1 MIDHHSFT
9 VEESQL
15 RLDQY
20 LVCKLP
26 EYSRSKIQNLIK
38 LGQVTINGEPAKS
51 SLILHGNE
59 SIECHFEPQIRDESI
74 AGEVIDL
81 NIIYE
86 DESLAVI
93 NKQSG
98 LVVHPG
104 SGNWSGTLLNGIIHH
119 FKSLSHQESLRPGI
133 VHRLDKDTSGIII
146 IAKNDQVHDF
156 MSKQFSQR
164 KVKKQ
169 YLALAWGKLE
179 EQGIIKGEMG
189 RHTRDRKL
197 FTMVESGGRDSST
210 NYKLEEY
217 YPPLSWVRLH
227 PETGRT
233 HQLRVHLKS
242 IGHPIFCDDAYGGGA
257 KYARSFH
264 VKYTQL
270 LNRLIKTVNRV
281 ALHAYTIEF
290 CHPST
295 KEIMKFEA
303 PIPEDLSRALEIL
316 KNEK

>member
-1 MIDHHSFT
+1 MIEHHSFT
-9 VEESQL
+9 VEESHL

-26 EYSRSKIQNLIK
+26 DYSRSKIQNLIK

-59 SIECHFEPQIRDESI
+59 SVECHFEPQLKDESVI
-74 AGEVIDL
+74 GEAMDL
-81 NIIYE
+81 NIIFE
-86 DESLAVI
+86 DDYLAVI
-93 NKQSG
+93 NKPSG

-104 SGNWSGTLLNGIIHH
+104 SGNWSGTLLNGLVHH
-119 FKSLSHQESLRPGI
+119 FNNLSHIDSLRPGI
-133 VHRLDKDTSGIII
+133 VHRLDKDTSGLII
-146 IAKNDQVHDF
+146 IAKTDQAHEF
-156 MSKQFSQR
+156 MSEQFAQR

-179 EQGIIKGEMG
+179 DKGLIKGEMG

-210 NYKLEEY
+210 EYKVEDY
-217 YPPLSWVRLH
+217 YPPLSWVRLF
-227 PETGRT
+227 PKTGRT

-242 IGHPIFCDDAYGGGA
+242 IGHPIFCDDSYGGGG
-257 KYARSFH
+257 KYAKSFH

-270 LNRLIKTVNRV
+270 LNRLLKMVNRV
-281 ALHAYTIEF
+281 ALHAHSLEF
-290 CHPST
+290 SHPST
-295 KEIMKFEA
+295 KELMKFEA
-303 PIPEDLSRALEIL
+303 SIPEDLNRALEIL
-316 KNEK
+316 INEK